1 MNVPASSRAIHRWAS
16 RRLLPLLLAF
26 VAAAE
31 PPVRPAPAPT
41 APAAAGKVVLRG
53 KVVDDNDRPVAGAHV
68 NGLVQITTP
77 GGQGFVVS
85 SSPVAE
91 RTTDANGAFT
101 VEVTGPSAQMIVY
114 FRARHENAFT
124 PKLTELRGA
133 ALEKPITLKISP
145 KNARAFRVRVLDEDG
160 KPVAGAAVTAW
171 HRVIGLDKDKPVE
184 RPAKEAWVT
193 DREGRFE
200 LPRCLEPIG
209 TYQLHLKA
217 DGFLVEKTAWK
228 MPLDAGVVAF
238 GDVTLRRQ
246 RILEGQVVDR
256 QGKPVAAAHV
266 VRADDRQKVEAT
278 TDEQGRFKL
287 QTAFFPLGLLFV
299 QKPGF
304 RFHGQRCDTP
314 GSLKITLLRRDE
326 PVAKTLATLPPAL
339 PRAQRKELAA
349 RLLEPL
355 LRRVKDK
362 DEEARL
368 RPLETLGRLDPD
380 RLLEELAK
388 KPLRNAWFDSYLRR
402 AAVEGL
408 LAEAPDEARTLVD
421 SMKDHDFRSM
431 GYLDLCDALPQAKR
445 AEKLALLNQALLHA
459 RNIEAGDHRI
469 LQLAFVA
476 KRLWALGEKERAT
489 KLLREGQEVA
499 RQLPT
504 AAWAGYARGAF
515 AEDLALIDLPA
526 ALELIKDLKD
536 PHEYIRHH
544 ANLAHKLAGTDP
556 AAAERVFDRLLKRN
570 DQQNVYQR
578 EQYAQRICYRMAAA
592 DLPRA
597 RKIAETVKD
606 PYFKARAYAVMAQ
619 ALSRSRPPEALTLLD
634 HAFELL
640 QQQVASGK
648 DTFNNFWNAAT
659 LAGLMVPVA
668 EQIDPTLVAEFFWHT
683 LSLRAPAR
691 PGLPEDGWSL
701 EMDAQAR
708 GALALVLA
716 RYDRELAMALVE
728 DAHRRPRQ
736 EVSGRL
742 MNYVLAAALADPRR
756 AVALAEKVATQPNG
770 EYACEQVIKLLLA
783 EGDAVWKAVDRALA
797 QWHVDDEDL

>member
-1 MNVPASSRAIHRWAS
+1 MSVPANSRVMGRCGP
-16 RRLLPLLLAF
+16 RGLLPLVLAF
-26 VAAAE
+26 IAAAD
-31 PPVRPAPAPT
+31 PPVRPVP
-41 APAAAGKVVLRG
+41 APAAADKVVLHG
-53 KVVDDNDRPVAGAHV
+53 KVVDDKDQPVAGARV
-68 NGLVQITTP
+68 SGLVQITVP
-77 GGQGFVVS
+77 VAQGTAVTS
-85 SSPVAE
+85 APVAE
-91 RTTDANGAFT
+91 RTTDAGGAFT
-101 VEVTGPSAQMIVY
+101 VEATGPSAQLAV
-114 FRARHENAFT
+114 FLRARHDNAFT
-124 PKLTELRGA
+124 PRLMEVRGA
-133 ALEKPITLKISP
+133 DLEKPITLKISQ
-145 KNARAFRVRVLDEDG
+145 KNARAFSVRALDEDG

-200 LPRCLEPIG
+200 SPRSMEPIG
-209 TYQLHLKA
+209 TYQLHVKA

-246 RILEGQVVDR
+246 RSLEGQVVDR
-256 QGKPVAAAHV
+256 QGKPVAGARV
-266 VRADDRQKVEAT
+266 VRVDERQKVEAT
-278 TDEQGRFKL
+278 TDEQGRFKV
-287 QTAFFPLGLLFV
+287 QTAFFPLGFLFV
-299 QKPGF
+299 QKAGF
-304 RFHGQRCDTP
+304 RLHGQRCDTP
-314 GSLKITLLRRDE
+314 QSLKITLVRRDE

-355 LRRVKDK
+355 LLRVRDK

-368 RPLETLGRLDPD
+368 RPLETLGRLDPG

-431 GYLDLCDALPQAKR
+431 GYLDLCDALPQTKR

-459 RNIEAGDHRI
+459 RSIEAGDHRI
-469 LQLAFVA
+469 LQLAGVA
-476 KRLWALGEKERAT
+476 RRLWALGEKDRAT

-536 PHEYIRHH
+536 PFEYVRHH
-544 ANLAHKLAGTDP
+544 GNLAHKIGGTDP
-556 AAAERVFDRLLKRN
+556 ATAERVFDILMVRN
-570 DQQNVYQR
+570 DQQHVYQR
-578 EQYAQRICYRMAAA
+578 EQYAQRICYRVAAA

-619 ALSRSRPPEALTLLD
+619 ALAHGRPPEALKLLD

-640 QQQVASGK
+640 EQQVASGK
-648 DTFNNFWNAAT
+648 DMFNNFWNAAT

-668 EQIDPTLVAEFFWHT
+668 EQIDPTLVAEFFWRT

-691 PGLPEDGWSL
+691 PGLPEDGWAL
-701 EMDAQAR
+701 EMEAQAR

-716 RYDRELAMALVE
+716 RYDRELAMAFVE

-742 MNYVLAAALADPRR
+742 MNYVLAAALADSRR
-756 AVALAEKVATQPNG
+756 AVALAEKLSTQPNG
-770 EYACEQVIKLLLA
+770 DYACEQVIKLLLA